1 MQLRLWTTSSV
12 TAASASAR
20 SLTLSTTS
28 SASQVRPSA
37 ASSVASVASVAAIG
51 SVSVGRT
58 AARGRLLPSIV
69 MAQRPFTAGS
79 TAAAATA
86 ATAAASIAS
95 GSTAQILMHVGSA
108 PSVSPA
114 ATLIRQHHAAAAQQ
128 QPLLHSA
135 TAQRLRGLV
144 PARSFSMLSA
154 ASANVATAAG
164 AAILSID
171 DVTMPLTDPLTPEFV
186 PLHYIQERV
195 RLTSPTMADHLRWMM
210 QKDLLGQD
218 MFLIGPPGPL
228 RRNLAMVYCELT
240 RREVEYVSLSR
251 DTTESDL
258 KQRREIRSGSAHY
271 IDQAAVLAAVHGR
284 ILILEGIEKAE
295 RNVLPVLNNLLENR
309 EMRLEDGRFLVAPQ
323 RYDALLKE
331 HSKEELDKWKLVRV
345 SERFRV
351 IALGL
356 PVPRFQGNPL
366 DPPLRS
372 RFQGRDVRLVSFDA
386 ALEYAVLSAQRALHA
401 LATHQT
407 VAQGLRESTASSSPA
422 DELSHNSSTSI
433 PTALPDLPA
442 NLQARIR
449 SIVALGTVL
458 RTLEGSGSFEIAG
471 AAEASAALNN
481 KLPDRLP
488 EFPMDSINSI
498 ANLLALFPALPTAE
512 CVHIIYPF
520 TLILGAEA
528 QQLVLDTM
536 KRLKV
541 GGRVLTGY
549 RAGARSAT
557 HTADST
563 VSIKDPYKLET
574 VERLLPGS
582 ATAGQVPV
590 TRVSFQL
597 DSAAVSSLHDD
608 FGSSD
613 ALGPIDAR
621 FLGGQLPVVPAAP
634 VQRLEA
640 SSDGSMPT
648 LDAGFIEVPY
658 HRHVLLSL
666 LRSHA
671 VSDICLVGGKGVGK
685 SLLVRHLATLLG
697 YEVEPIMLYQDMTAR
712 DLLQQR
718 TTLPN
723 GDTVWNFSHLINAA
737 LHGHLAVLDGIHR
750 LNADTLAMLQ
760 RLVQDR
766 DIVLHDGT
774 RLLRHDRFDELCERR
789 NLTPAQLNDRG
800 VRRIHESFRIIAL
813 AEPVNLP
820 GVTTTATALLAAAKQ
835 QEQQSQQ
842 STPPLGQRAADPAKP
857 GASGSTPGAG
867 KKWLSPETLSMFHF
881 YALAPLNPVEE
892 AQVIRGMVHQSL
904 SPAVLDKLL
913 DFAHRL
919 RSTATNHTVL
929 SLSAS
934 LSTRQLVRICR
945 RLANYP
951 DESLYEAIHRACMS
965 RFLPQLARET
975 LERLLEADNI
985 RPAAAHSPAE
995 APSSASVVA
1004 PSGHQGR
1011 PPVER
1016 HVVTLPDGKQVQKL
1030 RIGTLEVVLDQ
1041 NLFRTTDQLAHG
1053 SVSTSTNA
1061 LETPTSSGRVL
1072 VPDVLFYDNP
1082 QHTRVMAD
1090 MLKDLLLGENLLLV
1104 SNQGTGKN
1112 KVTDRLLHLLGR
1124 PREYIQLH
1132 RDTTVQTLTLQP
1144 TIREGVIE
1152 YEDSP
1157 LVRAVM
1163 LGHVLVVDEADKAPT
1178 HVTCVLKALAESG
1191 EMALADGRRIVSR
1204 AGLRYR
1210 QHGDTID
1217 PMFIPMH
1224 PDFRMI
1230 VLANRPGFPFL
1241 GNDFFAALGDMF
1253 SCHVMENPDT
1263 PSELAMLRQYAP
1275 NVSED
1280 VLRRLTAAFN
1290 DLRHMVD
1297 EGQLTYPYST
1307 RELVNIVRHLEKYP
1321 DEGIG
1326 NVVRSVFDFD
1336 SYDPELRQTLVST
1349 LQRHGIPVG
1358 VRVTN
1363 VKISSEHPLPAPV
1376 SLFTAS
1382 LDLSDGTQRRSC
1394 IVKTERIA
1402 IKGPLR
1408 VSGTKALPF
1417 DHVREARTQ
1426 AFSEIVREM
1435 TIDLMQP
1442 NRFCAI
1448 AVSPHNGTVHTITDN
1463 PVGLYSF
1470 PCLPEQI
1477 TASATAA
1484 GTLPNSPA
1492 AAEQLATSTTLRVSA
1507 NHFSHMDL
1515 YDLYPFFGARAAREL
1530 SMVALDGAF
1539 AGCVLILERNEMSLS
1554 LVAPHLGTVHT
1565 LSFDS
1570 PLQASFGRMARLR
1583 SLLNPARP
1591 GGTNAEPMAAAT
1603 LVSTL
1608 AASHGLVAVYRAG
1621 LPHMDVLDLI
1631 GNEVTSVELPSKLVR
1646 VDVLYD
1652 KSANS
1657 APVWLVRCDR
1667 DADTAEPTD
1676 YILDFAQLQKRDR
1689 RVKMHPLLSPI
1700 AVAPTPEVLLP
1711 ANPLHARRVTS
1722 HLPAALAANV
1732 ILHATGTAPSASS
1745 ASVGPALVSLDDSSF
1760 VSTVVFGAAS
1770 GSKKATRFSATNW
1783 TYLRESSQPST
1794 AQLVVDLASLEAA
1807 RSPATSSSMLAL
1819 TAASRDG
1826 LEVLEAVDLARQS
1839 YREIDL
1845 SRNESDT
1852 GNRLDNSTTRAL
1864 EDRIAVRKVLRDES
1878 PAGMRVVGMA
1888 TLPNGWVAALHADGL
1903 IRIVETDL
1911 ASLERSLHTWRLMVG
1926 RPAEERSREVRITI
1940 DRPSGKDV
1948 TSPKHGKVDPKNE
1961 PHVGGNQWAGGT
1973 GGRDTAGLGG
1983 KGGPY
1988 RLDAGHT
1995 VHQVPQV
2002 EKDAVPPEV
2011 SAAAREMGRQAF
2023 EKRLAELNMSEHDA
2037 ELYEK
2042 FAIRVRKEV
2051 RELRVTLNSVEA
2063 KGQER
2068 VWLKNQTMGDIDDN
2082 RLIEGLT
2089 GEKNIY
2095 RRRGEQLPEPGAPQ
2109 QHPKRMRFVMDVSG
2123 SMYRFNGFDGRL
2135 DRMLEAA
2142 LMIMESFAGFEHK
2155 FSYELIGHSGDGPDI
2170 QFVPM
2175 QDAPSRSSSY
2185 GSTKKSTSS
2194 STGSSLEEH
2203 GSRGKMPKTDKDR
2216 LRILQT
2222 MHAHAQYCISGDHT
2236 LEATRLA
2243 VDTLAKVEEA
2253 DDRLVVVLSD
2263 ANLDRYGIRPS
2274 VLANAMNAHE
2284 NVNAFAVFIGSL
2296 GDQADFLAKNLPL
2309 GKGFVCMNTAD
2320 IPKVMKQI
2328 FTTTMLQS
2336 RL

>member
-1 MQLRLWTTSSV
+1 
-12 TAASASAR
+12 
-20 SLTLSTTS
+20 
-28 SASQVRPSA
+28 
-37 ASSVASVASVAAIG
+37 
-51 SVSVGRT
+51 
-58 AARGRLLPSIV
+58 
-69 MAQRPFTAGS
+69 
-79 TAAAATA
+79 
-86 ATAAASIAS
+86 
-95 GSTAQILMHVGSA
+95 
-108 PSVSPA
+108 
-114 ATLIRQHHAAAAQQ
+114 
-128 QPLLHSA
+128 
-135 TAQRLRGLV
+135 
-144 PARSFSMLSA
+144 
-154 ASANVATAAG
+154 
-164 AAILSID
+164 
-171 DVTMPLTDPLTPEFV
+171 MPLTDPLTPEFV

-407 VAQGLRESTASSSPA
+407 VAQGLRESTAS
-422 DELSHNSSTSI
+422 N
-433 PTALPDLPA
+433 
-442 NLQARIR
+442 
-449 SIVALGTVL
+449 
-458 RTLEGSGSFEIAG
+458 
-471 AAEASAALNN
+471 
-481 KLPDRLP
+481 RLP

-582 ATAGQVPV
+582 ATAGQ
-590 TRVSFQL
+590 
-597 DSAAVSSLHDD
+597 
-608 FGSSD
+608 
-613 ALGPIDAR
+613 
-621 FLGGQLPVVPAAP
+621 
-634 VQRLEA
+634 A

-820 GVTTTATALLAAAKQ
+820 G
-835 QEQQSQQ
+835 
-842 STPPLGQRAADPAKP
+842 
-857 GASGSTPGAG
+857 
-867 KKWLSPETLSMFHF
+867 WLSPETLSMFHF

-995 APSSASVVA
+995 APSSASV
-1004 PSGHQGR
+1004 
-1011 PPVER
+1011 
-1016 HVVTLPDGKQVQKL
+1016 
-1030 RIGTLEVVLDQ
+1030 
-1041 NLFRTTDQLAHG
+1041 LAHG